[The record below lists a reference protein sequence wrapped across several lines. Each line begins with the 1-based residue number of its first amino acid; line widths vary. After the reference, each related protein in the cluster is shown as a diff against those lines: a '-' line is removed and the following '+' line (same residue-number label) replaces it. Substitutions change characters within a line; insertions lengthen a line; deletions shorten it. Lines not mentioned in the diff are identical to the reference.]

1 MTVTKGEAQYGTT
14 SHIATYSE
22 TFRHK
27 FCLSSMESQP
37 LRVAIF
43 PYIPDLAGDKLA
55 GLKRFIAD
63 EFMKVSGES
72 IEVETD
78 ADPYDLNKLKSTYL
92 TDDRDAYDVLEL
104 DTIILGELVKTGCLQ
119 ALEGHFTVTEDVF
132 TPSAVHSVDYSPNLK
147 SHLYGVPTLICA
159 SFLMELAD
167 VDHTPHKPLL
177 KDWSSFDQL
186 KEALDQAENSGHRLL
201 LASDF
206 QPPGSS
212 GLSMFYLGACIDERG
227 TGGGSVYES
236 IGTQIDDPEQLKEFI
251 NLEQLPGGHNTDRK
265 VHNKYDLLTKEVTDS
280 KHILMYAYSENMGE
294 ALQRAAEKNKCKHTV
309 RIVSPPLDDSNKLL
323 TYTDALVVN
332 KSKFA
337 DQERAALIIKF
348 VKFYT
353 SLAFR
358 TSFAF
363 GRDLPSS
370 VVYPRYV
377 LPARKDFYTET
388 AALHDKYYQQFR
400 DALHHSIPAPNR
412 DMYFKGKAFE
422 KQLKKA
428 LGTTQTE
435 CTPLKL

>member
-1 MTVTKGEAQYGTT
+1 MA
-14 SHIATYSE
+14 
-22 TFRHK
+22 
-27 FCLSSMESQP
+27 SQP

-63 EFMKVSGES
+63 EFKKVSGES

-78 ADPYDLNKLKSTYL
+78 ADPYNLSKLKSTYL
-92 TDDRDAYDVLEL
+92 TDDRNAYDVMEVDTVLLE
-104 DTIILGELVKTGCLQ
+104 ELVKTGRLQ
-119 ALEGHFTVTEDVF
+119 ALEDHFTVTEDVF
-132 TPSAVHSVDYSPNLK
+132 TPSAVHSVRYSPNLK

-167 VDHTPHKPLL
+167 VDHTPQKPLL

-186 KEALDQAENSGHRLL
+186 KEALDQAEGSDHRLL
-201 LASDF
+201 LAGDF

-212 GLSMFYLGACIDERG
+212 GLSMFYLGAYINEHG
-227 TGGGSVYES
+227 TGGGSVCES
-236 IGTQIDDPEQLKEFI
+236 IGAPMDDPELIKEFT
-251 NLEQLPGGHNTDRK
+251 NLGQLPGGRNTDGN
-265 VHNKYDLLTKEVTDS
+265 VHNKYDLLIKEVTES

-323 TYTDALVVN
+323 TYTDAVVVN
-332 KSKFA
+332 KYKFA
-337 DQERAALIIKF
+337 DQERAAVIMKF

-353 SLAFR
+353 SLALR

-363 GRDLPSS
+363 GKDLPTS

-388 AALHDKYYQQFR
+388 TALHDSYYQQFH
-400 DALHHSIPAPNR
+400 DALYHSVPAPNH
-412 DMYFKGKAFE
+412 DMYLKGKALE

-428 LGTTQTE
+428 LGMTQTE